1 MNGCCEKALVKG
13 HINKVDDTFPVG
25 HFFVKGFSTPYRLD
39 RNRHGGGIMIFVK
52 DDIPSRVLNIHD
64 FPGDIE
70 GLFVELNFR
79 KTKWL
84 LFGTYHPPSQN
95 DQYYFDTIEKALDRY
110 RHFENVLLV
119 GDFNAEEHE
128 ICMDN
133 FLVQND
139 LKNLVKEKTC
149 YKNPENPSCIDL
161 FLTSVPSSFQNTKTY
176 FNGFSDFHKLVV
188 TVLKLKIIKID
199 L

>member
-1 MNGCCEKALVKG
+1 MIIGNLNINSISIKFEQVKDLILTNIDILVVTET
-13 HINKVDDTFPVG
+13 KVDDTFFVG

-128 ICMDN
+128 ICIDN
-133 FLVQND
+133 ILLQND

-176 FNGFSDFHKLVV
+176 FNGF
-188 TVLKLKIIKID
+188 
-199 L
+199 